1 MKLRTYVLIA
11 VLLAA
16 VAAVVWYVTA
26 PSSAPEEAVPPASRG
41 GGRSSLAVRGW
52 VVTPQSFVERITLTG
67 SILANEAVVIRPEV
81 SGRIVHI
88 GFAEGERVRKGAV
101 LVKLFDADLQARLQQ
116 TLSQVELDSESV
128 HRLARIRQVDG
139 ISVEELQQAK
149 ATLAMR
155 RAEADVIRAQIEKT
169 VIAAPFDGIVGL
181 RNVSEGA
188 VVSPTTDVTLL
199 KDDTRLKLEC
209 TVPEKYATQIATGT
223 VMTFAVRGTSEDR
236 TYTAH
241 VYARDPELD
250 PVSRT
255 LRVRARIDNAE
266 GLLPG
271 MFADVDLELA
281 DLDDALLVPTE
292 SVIVDI
298 NGPKV
303 FVTDGGAAREV
314 RITTGTRTRE
324 HVRVINGLQPGDT
337 VLTTGMLIM
346 KSGMPIEV
354 AVEQPADGPDKG
366 AE

>member
-1 MKLRTYVLIA
+1 MKLRTYIILLILIA
-11 VLLAA
+11 AA
-16 VAAVVWYVTA
+16 ASTVWYLTA
-26 PSSAPEEAVPPASRG
+26 PSETTEPAPAAAGRG
-41 GGRSSLAVRGW
+41 GGKPLAVNGM
-52 VVTPQSFVERITLTG
+52 VVTPEPFTERITLTG
-67 SILANEAVVIRPEV
+67 SIMANEAVVIRSEV

-88 GFAEGERVRKGAV
+88 GFDEGQRVRKGQV
-101 LVKLFDADLQARLQQ
+101 LVKLFDADLQARLMQ

-128 HRLARIRQVDG
+128 HRLERIRQVDG
-139 ISVEELQQAK
+139 VSVEELQQAK

-169 VIAAPFDGIVGL
+169 VIVAPFDGIVGL
-181 RNVSEGA
+181 RNVSQGA
-188 VVSPTTDVTLL
+188 VVSPTTDITLL

-209 TVPEKYATQIATGT
+209 TIPEKYATQITTGT
-223 VMTFAVRGTSEDR
+223 VMTFNVRGASTDR
-236 TYTAH
+236 IYTAH

-250 PVSRT
+250 PSSRT
-255 LRVRARIDNAE
+255 LRIRARIDDPT

-281 DLDDALLVPTE
+281 DVPNALLVPTE

-303 FVTDGGAAREV
+303 FVKNGGSAREV
-314 RITTGTRTRE
+314 RIVTATRTRE
-324 HVRVINGLQPGDT
+324 SVRVTEGLAPGDT

-346 KSGMPIEV
+346 KDGMPIEV
-354 AVEQPADGPDKG
+354 AIEEPNVPESAS